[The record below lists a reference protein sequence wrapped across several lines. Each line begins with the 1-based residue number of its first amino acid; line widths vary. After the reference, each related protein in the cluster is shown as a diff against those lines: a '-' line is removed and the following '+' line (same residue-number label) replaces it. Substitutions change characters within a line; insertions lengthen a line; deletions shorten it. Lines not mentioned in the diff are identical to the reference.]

1 MTSVP
6 EGAEGPPPSPPV
18 RRRLPRARPPQ
29 SRSAPSP
36 SAPSPSAPS
45 PSARP
50 GPAGSSPV
58 RSDPARSDPSRSRPA
73 ERHRARSHPVPAWA
87 GLLLGLG
94 VPVPAALGWLLFVRW
109 TAAGQGARDIRLQLA
124 GSRTAAAAVVADR
137 TAEFRASLD
146 ADLWLVCGYALT
158 LAAAGLLGGYVFTR
172 PHWRLVALA
181 AGLAGVLAGA
191 CDLVEDLLLDAGLGG
206 TGPGTAGGDA
216 PFAAAAAFAIV
227 KWLLLLPA
235 GTVGTVVCSA
245 TVHRAVRGVLRRP
258 PEETAR
264 ASTDGAPEGG
274 PEGELGG
281 GPADG
286 PEGAPG
292 GGPDAPPDGGPELI
306 PPWPVATARGGR
318 WPPGPRSQGPP
329 TRQARW
335 HNAARVPPG
344 REHARLG
351 FCVSGGGIRSACVTL
366 GALQSLRPW
375 LKQARYLVSVSGGGY
390 TVGAMQLALT
400 DSAPG
405 CPVRARS
412 GLTPDTVLEPGSPEE
427 DHLRRHAKY
436 LADGAGEWLV
446 ALGTLLRGLVAALG
460 LLGATVLVLGLGLSR
475 FYHLVPL
482 TDLSHLAP
490 VGLHTGGTG
499 AEVTGTAGPGAAG
512 PGTGLGPPAVR
523 APALLALAGLLTAA
537 ALGWLL
543 WLLTFSWLGWNSLL
557 PRVLRR
563 FSQAALA
570 LAALLALGVL
580 AVPGLAWGAV
590 RLQQA
595 LAVGA
600 RQTGAGISLTVLLS
614 YLALLLGILW
624 HGRHAVEQ
632 GAAVLGGLVRGTRRL
647 GGGLTGRIAEYLVL
661 WSALAAL
668 TAGALLTL
676 GWAVATGH
684 AWPTA
689 AQVLLPLV
697 LGTVGLNLD
706 QTWMGLH
713 PFYRRRLASAF
724 AVRRAVERDG
734 AATDAAGPGAH
745 PGTATDAS
753 GGATGDG
760 GEVLA
765 RPYHFFGEQTRL
777 SHYGARHPGFPQVIF
792 AAAAN
797 LSGNARTPPGRRA
810 VSFTFSSDYVGGPD
824 VGYARTDL
832 LERRTRR
839 HIARDLTVQSAMAV
853 SGAAFSSAMGRQ
865 ARGYQGLFAITN
877 ARLGTWLPNPAA
889 LAPLWAADRD
899 WRYAPQ
905 PAVRRLPYQL
915 REACGRYPMDARF
928 LLTTDGGHYENLG
941 LVELLRH
948 GVRTAV
954 CIDASGD
961 SAFAAT
967 LAAAITLAREELGI
981 AITLREPDLLIP
993 GSAGGGGGAR
1003 GGPSPEGGGQPP
1015 LRGLA
1020 ARLAD
1025 RLSARAVVVGDIE
1038 YPWPLDLDDLEDGG
1052 AEAAG
1057 GDDRAVAA
1065 RRGTL
1070 IVAQAVLTPDMPYEL
1085 HAYAV
1090 ADAAFPN
1097 DSTSDQ
1103 WFDHRQF
1110 DAYQTLGRYLGEQA
1124 GPAVK
1129 AAVLGTRTPP
1139 GSRSGAGPD
1148 RTSTTPPDGAG
1159 DGTGAGGGTGGGRGP
1174 EPRPAPPS
1182 APVPGPAPVPEAE
1195 VADGAPTASP
1205 APPEQGRGA
1214 RP

>member
-1 MTSVP
+1 MTAVP
-6 EGAEGPPPSPPV
+6 EEGG
-18 RRRLPRARPPQ
+18 
-29 SRSAPSP
+29 
-36 SAPSPSAPS
+36 
-45 PSARP
+45 
-50 GPAGSSPV
+50 GPAH
-58 RSDPARSDPSRSRPA
+58 PARSYPA
-73 ERHRARSHPVPAWA
+73 PPYPAPPHPARRRPVPAWA
-87 GLLLGLG
+87 GVLLGLG
-94 VPVPAALGWLLFVRW
+94 VPVPAALGWLLFARW
-109 TAAGQGARDIRLQLA
+109 TADGQGARDIRLQLA
-124 GSRTAAAAVVADR
+124 GSRAAAAAVVADR
-137 TAEFRASLD
+137 AADFRASLD
-146 ADLWLVCGYALT
+146 ADLWLVCGYSVTLT
-158 LAAAGLLGGYVFTR
+158 AAGMLGGYVFTR
-172 PHWRLVALA
+172 PHWRLVALV

-191 CDLVEDLLLDAGLGG
+191 CDLAEDLLLDAGLGG
-206 TGPGTAGGDA
+206 GGPGPAGGDT
-216 PFAAAAAFAIV
+216 PFLAAAAFATV

-235 GTVGTVVCSA
+235 GVVGTVVCSA
-245 TVHRAVRGVLRRP
+245 TVHRAARGVLRRP
-258 PEETAR
+258 AEETAGGPNGGPDGGTTHGPNGGPNGGT
-264 ASTDGAPEGG
+264 SGAPEAGPSAVHGDEPDGG
-274 PEGELGG
+274 PDH
-281 GPADG
+281 GPD
-286 PEGAPG
+286 
-292 GGPDAPPDGGPELI
+292 GGPDAEPDRGPELI

-318 WPPGPRSQGPP
+318 WPPGPRTHGPL

-335 HNAARVPPG
+335 RNAARVPPG
-344 REHARLG
+344 REHAPLG

-390 TVGAMQLALT
+390 TVGAMQLALS
-400 DSAPG
+400 DSAPA
-405 CPVRARS
+405 CPVRAVS
-412 GLTPDTVLEPGSPEE
+412 GLTADTVLEPGSPEE

-446 ALGTLLRGLVAALG
+446 ALGTLLRGLVAALA
-460 LLGATVLVLGLGLSR
+460 LLLASVLVIGLGLSR

-482 TDLSHLAP
+482 TDLDDLAA
-490 VGLHTGGTG
+490 VGLHTQGP
-499 AEVTGTAGPGAAG
+499 VTGGGVGGP
-512 PGTGLGPPAVR
+512 GLGPLALR
-523 APALLALAGLLTAA
+523 APALLTLAGLLTAA

-543 WLLTFSWLGWNSLL
+543 WLLTFSWLGWDTLL

-570 LAALLALGVL
+570 VAALVTLGVL

-600 RQTGAGISLTVLLS
+600 RQTGAGISATVLLS

-624 HGRHAVEQ
+624 HGRHAIEQ
-632 GAAVLGGLVRGTRRL
+632 GAAVLGGLVRGTRRI
-647 GGGLTGRIAEYLVL
+647 GGSLTGRIAEYLVL

-668 TAGALLTL
+668 TAGALLAL

-684 AWPTA
+684 AWPPA
-689 AQVLLPLV
+689 AQLLLPLV

-713 PFYRRRLASAF
+713 PFYRRRLAAAF
-724 AVRRAVERDG
+724 AVRRSVERGDGGQDG
-734 AATDAAGPGAH
+734 AGGQDGDGAGVSAG
-745 PGTATDAS
+745 DR
-753 GGATGDG
+753 DG

-765 RPYHFFGEQTRL
+765 RPYHFFREQTRL
-777 SHYGARHPGFPQVIF
+777 SHYGARHPDFPQVIF

-839 HIARDLTVQSAMAV
+839 HIGRDLTVQSAMAV

-865 ARGYQGLFAITN
+865 SRGYQGLFAITN

-915 REACGRYPMDARF
+915 REVCGRYPMDARF

-961 SAFAAT
+961 STFAAT

-981 AITLREPDLLIP
+981 TITLREPDLLIP
-993 GSAGGGGGAR
+993 GSAGTAGASGGGPHGSPSSDGA
-1003 GGPSPEGGGQPP
+1003 GHPP

-1038 YPWPLDLDDLEDGG
+1038 YPWPLDLDDGCSADG
-1052 AEAAG
+1052 A
-1057 GDDRAVAA
+1057 DPSAA

-1070 IVAQAVLTPDMPYEL
+1070 IVAQAALTAGMPYEL
-1085 HAYAV
+1085 HAYAMT
-1090 ADAAFPN
+1090 DASFPN

-1124 GPAVK
+1124 EPAVK
-1129 AAVLGTRTPP
+1129 AAL
-1139 GSRSGAGPD
+1139 SGAGP
-1148 RTSTTPPDGAG
+1148 RATSGTRAG
-1159 DGTGAGGGTGGGRGP
+1159 SGSGTGTGTPAGTAADTASGAAPGIG
-1174 EPRPAPPS
+1174 PAPPPGAAS
-1182 APVPGPAPVPEAE
+1182 VPLPGPAPAPDAE
-1195 VADGAPTASP
+1195 VAGGPPTGPP
-1205 APPEQGRGA
+1205 APPDRARGP